1 MVPYREF
8 VSQFPDF
15 KLEDKLDFKGG
26 SFDKFR
32 RGYVRRGG
40 KSSEEFERSGK
51 TRVDPEASH
60 LDVNVKKGKTLGE
73 TETSQ
78 LDVGLKK
85 EGKTLAVT
93 EALPLE

>member
-1 MVPYREF
+1 M
-8 VSQFPDF
+8 
-15 KLEDKLDFKGG
+15 
-26 SFDKFR
+26 
-32 RGYVRRGG
+32 
-40 KSSEEFERSGK
+40 
-51 TRVDPEASH
+51 
-60 LDVNVKKGKTLGE
+60 NVKKGKTLGE